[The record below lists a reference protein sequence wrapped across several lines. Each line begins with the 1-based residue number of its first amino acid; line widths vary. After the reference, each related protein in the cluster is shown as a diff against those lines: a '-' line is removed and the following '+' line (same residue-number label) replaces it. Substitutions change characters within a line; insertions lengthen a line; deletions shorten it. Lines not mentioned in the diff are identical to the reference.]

1 MHTQTGSKGSLD
13 YLSGATRL
21 GVLGMGIDEVRV
33 LAMLGE
39 RDRALETLAQIVA
52 EGWRLRWRLDLELPS
67 LDSIRDDP
75 RFQVQRKILEADMA
89 TQLETYRSNRLD
101 I

>member
-1 MHTQTGSKGSLD
+1 LLPTLD
-13 YLSGATRL
+13 FLSGATHL
-21 GVLGMGIDEVRV
+21 GVRGMGIDEVRV

-52 EGWRLRWRLDLELPS
+52 ERWRLRWRLDLELPS
-67 LDSIRDDP
+67 LDSIRDDS

-89 TQLETYRSNRLD
+89 AQLETYRSKRLD
-101 I
+101 N

>member
-1 MHTQTGSKGSLD
+1 MLAVDEGEGLRRILLPTLD

-21 GVLGMGIDEVRV
+21 GVQGMGIDEVRV

-52 EGWRLRWRLDLELPS
+52 EGWRFRWRMDLELPS
-67 LDSIRDDP
+67 LDSIRENP
-75 RFQVQRKILEADMA
+75 G
-89 TQLETYRSNRLD
+89 
-101 I
+101 